1 MNEEHHDDTTGTDAS
16 RHLSDED
23 KETLLHL
30 ARQTLV
36 DFLAAGR
43 TPDCVTD
50 SPALLEQRAT
60 FVTLT
65 VRETGDLR
73 GCRGE
78 VVARQQLIESVV
90 SMAVASA
97 TDDPRF
103 PTVTLAEVSDLH
115 IEISMLTPLQP
126 IQPDDVVVGKHG
138 LMISKGRLSG
148 LLLPQVPVEWNW
160 GRQEFLDSVCR
171 KAGLPRD
178 TWKDPGAQLFGFECE
193 VWGEE

>member
-1 MNEEHHDDTTGTDAS
+1 MNEEHHEDTTGTDAS

-30 ARQTLV
+30 ARQTLI
-36 DFLAAGR
+36 DFLEAGR

-103 PTVTLAEVSDLH
+103 PPVTLAEVSDLH

-126 IQPDDVVVGKHG
+126 GIF
-138 LMISKGRLSG
+138 SG
-148 LLLPQVPVEWNW
+148 
-160 GRQEFLDSVCR
+160 
-171 KAGLPRD
+171 
-178 TWKDPGAQLFGFECE
+178 
-193 VWGEE
+193 

>member
-1 MNEEHHDDTTGTDAS
+1 MNEELDKDTARTEAV

-36 DFLAAGR
+36 DFLEAGR

-65 VRETGDLR
+65 VRDTGDLR

-90 SMAVASA
+90 NMAVASA

-103 PTVTLAEVSDLH
+103 PPVTLAEVAGLH
-115 IEISMLTPLQP
+115 IEISMLTPLES

-148 LLLPQVPVEWNW
+148 LLLPQVPVEWKW
-160 GRQEFLDSVCR
+160 GREEFLDSVCR
-171 KAGLPRD
+171 KAGLPSD
-178 TWKDPGAQLFGFECE
+178 TWSDPDAQLFGFECE